1 MIYKDLLKKVNDIE
15 NLKEVDNIKCSTDT
29 GEYTIENSKKGY
41 LTNFNVEGKTLIDLW
56 GKTSSDFSLWKATF
70 VDGKINILT
79 ENDIRY
85 SNFFYNQLHFI

>member
-41 LTNFNVEGKTLIDLW
+41 
-56 GKTSSDFSLWKATF
+56 
-70 VDGKINILT
+70 
-79 ENDIRY
+79 
-85 SNFFYNQLHFI
+85 